1 MTTNQQLLEFLDPT
15 LRAGAPAPV
24 VPELS
29 PPAKRRREQVH
40 DCDGAM
46 GDGAFACVM
55 RMRVCVCVCV
65 CVRVCVYVRV
75 CVCARALHA
84 CMRVCIACVHV
95 CICTCVTPCR
105 PI

>member
-40 DCDGAM
+40 DCDGVM

-55 RMRVCVCVCV
+55 RMCV
-65 CVRVCVYVRV
+65 
-75 CVCARALHA
+75 
-84 CMRVCIACVHV
+84 CMRVCICVYVLHV
-95 CICTCVTPCR
+95 YMCVCMYTCVTPCR